1 MQCYSWCF
9 AIAWTKHSHETASEE
24 FDKLC
29 FEFGIELD
37 EDVSVA
43 YLKDFLISRLSTMRG
58 LRLRK
63 RLRPRSSRAYLL
75 DARYVFLLVTETVL
89 TSIPS
94 N

>member
-1 MQCYSWCF
+1 MQCSSWCF
-9 AIAWTKHSHETASEE
+9 AIAWTKHSRATASEE

-43 YLKDFLISRLSTMRG
+43 HLKDFLISQLITMRG

-63 RLRPRSSRAYLL
+63 RLRPRSSRACLL
-75 DARYVFLLVTETVL
+75 DARYVLSRVTETVL